1 MIITRIFQIIL
12 LLEGVLSGVLGDYVM
27 AMLTIIMVELINI
40 DIAIQAI
47 KIFKKD

>member
-1 MIITRIFQIIL
+1 MIITRIFQIL
-12 LLEGVLSGVLGDYVM
+12 LLLSGIINGVLGDYVM

-40 DIAIQAI
+40 DIAIQTT